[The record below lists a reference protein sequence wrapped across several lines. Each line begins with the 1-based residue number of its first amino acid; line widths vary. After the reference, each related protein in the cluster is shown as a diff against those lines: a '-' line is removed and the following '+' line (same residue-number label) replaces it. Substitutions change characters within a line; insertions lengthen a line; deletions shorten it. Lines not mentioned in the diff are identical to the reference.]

1 MQRYAGKVVLITGG
15 ASGMGR
21 ATAKRLASE
30 GAKVALTDRQA
41 EAGAKVAAEIGDNAL
56 FLEQD
61 VTNEAGWPNI
71 IRAVQAKFGA
81 LHVLVNNAG
90 IGGSMKGATPEMET
104 LDGWRRIQ
112 AVNLEGVFLGCKY
125 AIPAIRDAGGGAI
138 VNVSSLAAMQGTPA
152 LAAYGA
158 SKGAVRQFTKTVAMH
173 CAFRGYNIRCNSVHP
188 GPIDTPMLHDLL
200 SRGGTI
206 DPEEGRRKFIAQVP
220 LKILGRPE
228 DIAAAVAFLGSDD
241 ARFITGEE
249 LLVDGGMNA
258 I

>member
-1 MQRYAGKVVLITGG
+1 
-15 ASGMGR
+15 
-21 ATAKRLASE
+21 
-30 GAKVALTDRQA
+30 
-41 EAGAKVAAEIGDNAL
+41 VAAAIGDNAL
-56 FLEQD
+56 FLEQV
-61 VTNEAGWPNI
+61 VTNEAGWPEI
-71 IRAVQAKFGA
+71 IRTVQAQVGE
-81 LHVLVNNAG
+81 LLVLANKPHTG
-90 IGGSMKGATPEMET
+90 IRKKRATPNTEN
-104 LDGWRRIQ
+104 LHSGRRIHT
-112 AVNLEGVFLGCKY
+112 VSLEAALLGCKS
-125 AIPAIRDAGGGAI
+125 ANPAIRDAGGGAI

-220 LKILGRPE
+220 LKMLGRPE
-228 DIAAAVAFLGSDD
+228 DIAAAVAVLGSDD
-241 ARFITGEE
+241 ARLITGEE
-249 LLVDGGMNA
+249 LLLGGGMNA